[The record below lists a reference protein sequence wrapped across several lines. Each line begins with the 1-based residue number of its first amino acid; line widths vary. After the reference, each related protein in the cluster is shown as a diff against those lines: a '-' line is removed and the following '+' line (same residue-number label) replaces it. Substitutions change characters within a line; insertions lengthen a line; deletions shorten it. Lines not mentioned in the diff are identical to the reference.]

1 MEKIL
6 YTKPVTNEAEK
17 NLFIKLPKNIYRG
30 NKNWVQPL
38 NFDVKKNLDTTKNP
52 FFTHSQIKLWIAYK
66 DGTPA
71 GRIAAIINENH
82 NKTHNDKTGFFGYF
96 ECINDVEVAK
106 ILIDEAGNWL
116 KENGMD
122 NIRGPVNLSTNDEV
136 GLLVEGFNVPPVI
149 LMLYNHEYYENL
161 LVANGFLKVKDLYA
175 YIVRDNILHD
185 QKVMDKLRRISDM
198 VLKREKIEIQSL
210 NMNDFKN
217 ELAKVKEVYNNAWQ
231 YNWGFVPLTD
241 SEMDFIADSLRPI
254 VDKDL
259 VYFAMYEGKPIG
271 FSLAIPDMNQVIIK
285 MKGKLFPFGFLKLLL
300 NRKKINTIRLI
311 TLGVIPKF
319 QKRGVEAVFIKNTI
333 DVASSK
339 GYTAAEISWILE
351 DNIPMVQTAI
361 NLGAE
366 RYKTYRLFDKAL

>member
-1 MEKIL
+1 MEKII
-6 YTKPVTNEAEK
+6 YTKPVTNEVEK
-17 NLFIKLPKNIYRG
+17 NLFIKLPVTIYKG
-30 NKNWVQPL
+30 DKNWVQPL
-38 NFDVKKNLDTTKNP
+38 NFDVKKNLDTAKNP
-52 FFTHSQIKLWIAYK
+52 FFTHSKIKLWIAYK
-66 DGTPA
+66 DGIPA
-71 GRIAAIINENH
+71 GRIAAIVNENH
-82 NKTHNDKTGFFGYF
+82 NKTYNDKTGFFGYF

-106 ILIDEAGNWL
+106 VLFEEAGNWL

-122 NIRGPVNLSTNDEV
+122 NMRGPVNLSTNDEV
-136 GLLVEGFNVPPVI
+136 GLLVEGFDVPPVI
-149 LMLYNHEYYENL
+149 LMLYNPKYYEQL
-161 LVANGFLKVKDLYA
+161 LTANGFVKVKDLFA
-175 YIVRDNILHD
+175 YIVRDNILSD
-185 QKVMDKLRRISDM
+185 NKVMDKLRRISDM
-198 VLKREKIEIQSL
+198 VLKREKIEIQTL
-210 NMNDFKN
+210 NMNDFTN

-231 YNWGFVPLTD
+231 HNWGFVPLTD
-241 SEMDFIADSLRPI
+241 SEMDFVAESLKPI

-271 FSLAIPDMNQVIIK
+271 FSLAIPDMNQIIIK
-285 MKGKLFPFGFLKLLL
+285 MNGKLFPFGFLKLLF

-319 QKRGVEAVFIKNTI
+319 QKRGIEAVFIKSTI

-366 RYKTYRLFDKAL
+366 KYKTYRLFDKAL